1 MSITHVQI
9 REHHSFCIRQPDDLF
24 TPHLRDLEMWY
35 LRNFEDGGDYLN
47 RVWVKAFV
55 IRTN

>member
-24 TPHLRDLEMWY
+24 TPYMKDPEMGSLKNLKTAGIW
-35 LRNFEDGGDYLN
+35 G
-47 RVWVKAFV
+47 
-55 IRTN
+55 